1 MSAAISQGRADAA
14 DHPIG
19 VVQHT
24 DGRTTLSTE
33 RLAATVATD
42 WEDAL
47 NRACRGDGI
56 RSVFQPIVDLG
67 SGSIVGYEALSRFDG
82 LIEATPDVW
91 FREAYARGRG
101 EELESVALAAALSRR
116 ADLPADTFLS
126 INLAPSSLASASVAR
141 VLMAEGDLSDVVLEL
156 TEHAPVESYHR
167 LGALLDIYRARGA
180 RVAIDDAGAGYA
192 GLQHILQLMPS
203 ILKLDRAIVSDLD
216 TDETKRSLVEMLGMF
231 ATRIGA
237 QLLAEGVERPGE
249 LEALRFLGVPLAQGY
264 LFARPDQPWPQLND
278 DAVSRL
284 RERPSRRKGSTIR
297 AVLEVVPWIEQD
309 ETPGHRDHLGE
320 EGVVVVLD
328 DARQPIGLLDAS
340 GRGLICSITVGP
352 DMELTEATYRALLR
366 PSPDRFQPLLCADA
380 RGRYLGVVR
389 MERLITELARRAEG

>member
-1 MSAAISQGRADAA
+1 
-14 DHPIG
+14 
-19 VVQHT
+19 VVPAT
-24 DGRTTLSTE
+24 DGRTTLNTE
-33 RLAATVATD
+33 HLAAPVTTD
-42 WEDAL
+42 WDEAL
-47 NRACRGDGI
+47 NRACRGLGI

-67 SGSIVGYEALSRFDG
+67 SGAIVGYEALTRFDG
-82 LIEATPDVW
+82 PVEAAPDVW

-101 EELESVALAAALSRR
+101 EELESVTLATALSRR
-116 ADLPADTFLS
+116 ADLPPDTFLS

-156 TEHAPVESYHR
+156 TEHAPVESYQR

-192 GLQHILQLMPS
+192 GLQHILQLRPS

-231 ATRIGA
+231 AGRIGA

-249 LEALRFLGVPLAQGY
+249 LETLRFLGVPLAQGY
-264 LFARPDQPWPQLND
+264 LFARPDLPWTQLND

-284 RERPSRRKGSTIR
+284 RERPSRRKGSTVR
-297 AVLEVVPWIEQD
+297 AVLEVVPWIE
-309 ETPGHRDHLGE
+309 EHESPRHYEHLGE

-328 DARQPIGLLDAS
+328 EGRQPIGLMDVS
-340 GRGLICSITVGP
+340 GRGLITSITVSP

-366 PSPDRFQPLLCADA
+366 PPADRFQPLLCADA

-389 MERLITELARRAEG
+389 MERLITELAKRASG